1 MEKQGKKVCGML
13 VGWDW
18 FFFSAGHCSGAFAL
32 LFFSNHVTV
41 IFSGVFCP
49 PVSFVDV
56 IVTDDFYRSF

>member
-1 MEKQGKKVCGML
+1 MECL
-13 VGWDW
+13 WDGIV
-18 FFFSAGHCSGAFAL
+18 FFSAGHCSGAFAL